1 MLLISILLMPHTAS
15 WLILLA
21 ARLSILL
28 KTGGFPF
35 HQWLINLS
43 TEVRWD
49 GLLILLTLQKA
60 IPLYILRVFNRRALI
75 PLIALSW
82 VVLRVRGLV
91 LKQVKKIFVVSSV
104 FFLGA
109 LIISATLR
117 GWGWKALLCVYFR
130 VFASFAIIFGGEKS
144 TTGGSPGANSTEARR
159 RWFLIMLFLR
169 GIPPFPAFWIKVEV
183 VRGIVA
189 VGEIL
194 QRLVFILCGG
204 VFIYIYVSLISWFVL
219 LRARLKTRRAKSKMS
234 AIGPLIPVFLVWSLL

>member
-1 MLLISILLMPHTAS
+1 MLFLPLLVFSSSLFRGVRGLKFFFIQRVGGIMLLISILLIPHTAS
-15 WLILLA
+15 WFILLA

-130 VFASFAIIFGGEKS
+130 VFASFAIILGGEKS

-159 RWFLIMLFLR
+159 RWFLIILFL
-169 GIPPFPAFWIKVEV
+169 
-183 VRGIVA
+183 
-189 VGEIL
+189 
-194 QRLVFILCGG
+194 
-204 VFIYIYVSLISWFVL
+204 
-219 LRARLKTRRAKSKMS
+219 LKIGQKWPIEHRPVTR
-234 AIGPLIPVFLVWSLL
+234 